1 MMPTPE
7 APGVAHEPR
16 GGQAGVEQHCDHAQQ
31 AVRAEEGPRIV
42 AFGGGTGMACLLSGL
57 KEYSARI
64 TAIVTVTDNGGSS
77 GRLRKDFDMVPPG
90 DIRNCLLAL
99 ADGEPLLAQLLR
111 YRFEEAELAGHSF
124 GNLFITALTRV
135 TGSFDTAVRELNRL
149 LRVRGQVLPATGRKV
164 SLIAHHPGGS
174 KSTGE
179 VQISRSG
186 ERIERVEMRPR
197 VKAAEPDVVEAIRA
211 ADIMFFGPGSLFTSV
226 VPNLLVP
233 GIVEE
238 VLENPCQKV
247 YVANIMTQPGET
259 TGFDLDA
266 HMQALEVHAGRP
278 FLTGVVAHQGDV
290 DEALLKRYARDGA
303 YPVEAASESV
313 AARGLKLVS
322 GDLLDREAANAK
334 GRARA
339 IRHAPAQLAKLINDG
354 FLTSLSRR
362 TG

>member
-1 MMPTPE
+1 MPP
-7 APGVAHEPR
+7 AVAEGER
-16 GGQAGVEQHCDHAQQ
+16 G
-31 AVRAEEGPRIV
+31 GPRIV

-57 KEYSARI
+57 KEYSSRI

-90 DIRNCLLAL
+90 DIRNCLVAL

-149 LRVRGQVLPATGRKV
+149 LQVRGQVLPATGRKV
-164 SLIAHHPGGS
+164 SLIAHHPGGG

-179 VQISRSG
+179 VQITRSG

-197 VKAAEPDVVEAIRA
+197 VKEAQPDVLAAISG

-233 GIVEE
+233 GIAAAVQQNTCE
-238 VLENPCQKV
+238 KV

-259 TGFDLDA
+259 TGFDLEQ
-266 HMQALEVHAGRP
+266 HLSALETHAGGA
-278 FLTGVVAHQGDV
+278 FVTGVVLHDGDV
-290 DEALLKRYARDGA
+290 DDVLLRRYARDGA
-303 YPVEAASESV
+303 FPVQPSPSMES
-313 AARGLKLVS
+313 RGLEIVR
-322 GDLLDREAANAK
+322 GDLLDREAANAAP
-334 GRARA
+334 GSRV
-339 IRHAPAQLAKLINDG
+339 IRHDAVRLAQLIDER
-354 FLTSLSRR
+354 FLARLPHR